1 MDTESPYIYAMKIF
15 SNHLL
20 DVSSPKPSASEYEWW
35 YFDGRDDRGEY
46 QFVVIFY
53 EGCPFSP
60 QYIRQAYKHP
70 EHILAKAESHPAV
83 SISVYRN
90 GKTVYYSMSEYSPSE
105 STFSREKISLRIGN
119 HTMEGFIEN
128 EQMVYSLRLD
138 ETLPSGDRISG
149 LLRYI
154 SPKPNPSLWGASATN
169 ETSSH
174 SWNLIQPLA
183 QVKGVLSVASA
194 NKHEKPIV
202 FEGVGYHD
210 HNIGSEPMKNEFR
223 DWYWGRIHFNDFT
236 LVYYIM
242 NTVKGQ
248 QYNAWLISPDNQRVL
263 DSARRVVADGASTN
277 IFGLLSARRITLNFE
292 SCDITIHCRKVID
305 SGPFYMRF
313 KCDAELNLKQ
323 GTGEEY
329 SFGIAEYIRP
339 ARIHWRLF
347 WPLVRMRYR
356 YATKKPHWVQRT
368 SFLYRWTW

>member
-1 MDTESPYIYAMKIF
+1 MRIT

-20 DVSSPKPSASEYEWW
+20 DISVPKPAPASYEWW

-60 QYIRQAYKHP
+60 DYIRKADKNP

-90 GKTVYYSMSEYSPSE
+90 GTPVYYSMSEYAPSE
-105 STFSREKISLRIGN
+105 SVFNRERISLRIGN
-119 HTMEGFIEN
+119 HTLEGFLEN
-128 EQMVYSLRLD
+128 EQLVYSLRLD
-138 ETLPSGDRISG
+138 ETLPGGDRISG
-149 LLRYI
+149 MLRYI
-154 SPKPNPSLWGASATN
+154 SPKPNSDLFGVQSPAGSIA
-169 ETSSH
+169 H
-174 SWNLIQPLA
+174 SWNLVQPLA
-183 QVKGVLSVASA
+183 QVKGVLSITTG
-194 NKHEKPIV
+194 NTPEKPII

-236 LVYYIM
+236 LVYYVM
-242 NTVKGQ
+242 NTRNAQ
-248 QYNAWLISPDNQRVL
+248 EHRAWLISPDNQQVL
-263 DSARRVVADGASTN
+263 DTAHRIVIDGGVTN
-277 IFGLLSARRITLNFE
+277 LFGLLSSRRITLNFN
-292 SCDITIHCRKVID
+292 SCDITVHCRNVVD

-323 GTGEEY
+323 GNGNEY

-339 ARIHWRLF
+339 ARIHHRLF
-347 WPLVRMRYR
+347 WPFVRMRFR
-356 YATKKPHWVQRT
+356 YAAKKPHWVQR
-368 SFLYRWTW
+368 SSLLYRRTW